1 MFTKMLRLALFIL
14 LILSVVISNAQF
26 NPYRIKDTYYPDQR
40 SNYFFP
46 AGAYN
51 YDAQQNFGRSPAF
64 AAEQL
69 GQARTI
75 TLFLANPVTTF
86 STSTVY
92 TTCTMSIAAA
102 SSCVESGSRRRRGIP
117 PAKML
122 FDENDEESKILPLS
136 PR

>member
-1 MFTKMLRLALFIL
+1 MLRLSLFIL

-40 SNYFFP
+40 SNYFSP
-46 AGAYN
+46 GAYN
-51 YDAQQNFGRSPAF
+51 YHAQQNFGRSPAF
-64 AAEQL
+64 AAEQQL
-69 GQARTI
+69 GQARTL

-86 STSTVY
+86 SISTVY
-92 TTCTMSIAAA
+92 TTCTTSIAAA

-122 FDENDEESKILPLS
+122 FDENDEESKIVPLS
-136 PR
+136 PRYLH